1 MNRTINL
8 SVLNYLVQK
17 LEHRARCVNKTK
29 TKCTEHENALIKE
42 FAAFLG
48 EIEED
53 LKQAASVIMNL
64 INENKKYENICLNKT
79 IKETNDNINRT
90 LSELKKSTRSN
101 KTDEEKEKSK
111 LHLQL
116 YDKQHMIK
124 MKNNSN
130 TKTNRVN
137 ISKSES
143 PEKKGSGI
151 SNAKG
156 IIYDMKQNK
165 MQLKKEIKKHL
176 SNSNIGIENDDIAKS
191 VTNTDWNK
199 EDNNKVPMRFREK
212 YKNKKKLQLTE
223 NGSNNKIK
231 DNNNRYSTVYHKNI
245 CSNNKKKEFINYTS
259 PYGRYFTIYKS
270 TEGN

>member
-79 IKETNDNINRT
+79 IKEASDNINRT
-90 LSELKKSTRSN
+90 LSELKKSTRTN
-101 KTDEEKEKSK
+101 KAEEEGKEKSK

-124 MKNNSN
+124 MKNN
-130 TKTNRVN
+130 NRGN

-143 PEKKGSGI
+143 PERKASGI
-151 SNAKG
+151 SNVKG
-156 IIYDMKQNK
+156 IINDMKQNK
-165 MQLKKEIKKHL
+165 MQFKQEIKKHF
-176 SNSNIGIENDDIAKS
+176 SNNNIGIENDVIGKNI
-191 VTNTDWNK
+191 TNTDWNK
-199 EDNNKVPMRFREK
+199 EENMKVSMKFKEK

-223 NGSNNKIK
+223 SGSNNKIK
-231 DNNNRYSTVYHKNI
+231 DNITKNSTVYHKNI
-245 CSNNKKKEFINYTS
+245 CSKNKKKEFINYKS

>member
-79 IKETNDNINRT
+79 IKETSDNINRT

-124 MKNNSN
+124 MKNKIDYFNPMI
-130 TKTNRVN
+130 VVVG
-137 ISKSES
+137 ILAFLAMGYI
-143 PEKKGSGI
+143 GSF
-151 SNAKG
+151 N
-156 IIYDMKQNK
+156 YRFEDP
-165 MQLKKEIKKHL
+165 LKLEVI
-176 SNSNIGIENDDIAKS
+176 
-191 VTNTDWNK
+191 
-199 EDNNKVPMRFREK
+199 
-212 YKNKKKLQLTE
+212 
-223 NGSNNKIK
+223 
-231 DNNNRYSTVYHKNI
+231 
-245 CSNNKKKEFINYTS
+245 
-259 PYGRYFTIYKS
+259 
-270 TEGN
+270 